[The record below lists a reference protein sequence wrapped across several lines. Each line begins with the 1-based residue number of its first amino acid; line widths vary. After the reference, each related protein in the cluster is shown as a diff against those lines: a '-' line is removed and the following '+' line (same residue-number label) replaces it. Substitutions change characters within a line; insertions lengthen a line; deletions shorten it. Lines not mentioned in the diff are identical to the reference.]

1 MEMLMDAADGSVDSG
16 SREDLFE
23 KEVRSVFQETLGL
36 IHIALV
42 THYQLSESEALEL
55 EKDLYVWFLR
65 FCYRPGNS
73 SARDARPFLLVACC
87 QFAREYQRYM
97 LGTGVRSSDERL
109 RRLLERE
116 PIEVARDF
124 SRSLEILS
132 FRSSHEQ

>member
-1 MEMLMDAADGSVDSG
+1 MDAADGSLDSG

-97 LGTGVRSSDERL
+97 LGTGVRVSDEKL
-109 RRLLERE
+109 RRLLDRE
-116 PIEVARDF
+116 PLEVARDF

>member
-1 MEMLMDAADGSVDSG
+1 MDAADGSVDSD

-23 KEVRSVFQETLGL
+23 KDVRSVFQETLGL

-97 LGTGVRSSDERL
+97 LGTGVRASDERL